1 MSKLQKLEFETKNA
15 TDRIR
20 LEISD
25 YSYNLRQR
33 LNHIADYRPAFETA
47 FQGYLEKDLPK
58 DEIWIRLEV
67 EQEQKRQL
75 KIAKKEG
82 RMNILGNP
90 KVLPEV
96 QSQAQKVKERLDK
109 AHGAQLKQL
118 MVEDQ
123 SRGKPPGFK
132 PALLDSD
139 QEYENV
145 QYENALKLKGELDSI
160 TDVKFLKKQNAA
172 KVKALE
178 NKDLRT
184 YDLLTKEGKKQ
195 FVYDYLEEEMSDGK
209 SLDIK
214 VLNKEYAGMP
224 LDKSAY

>member
-1 MSKLQKLEFETKNA
+1 M
-15 TDRIR
+15 
-20 LEISD
+20 
-25 YSYNLRQR
+25 
-33 LNHIADYRPAFETA
+33 
-47 FQGYLEKDLPK
+47 EKDLPK
-58 DEIWIRLEV
+58 DEIWIRLEA

-139 QEYENV
+139 
-145 QYENALKLKGELDSI
+145 
-160 TDVKFLKKQNAA
+160 
-172 KVKALE
+172 
-178 NKDLRT
+178 
-184 YDLLTKEGKKQ
+184 
-195 FVYDYLEEEMSDGK
+195 
-209 SLDIK
+209 
-214 VLNKEYAGMP
+214 
-224 LDKSAY
+224 